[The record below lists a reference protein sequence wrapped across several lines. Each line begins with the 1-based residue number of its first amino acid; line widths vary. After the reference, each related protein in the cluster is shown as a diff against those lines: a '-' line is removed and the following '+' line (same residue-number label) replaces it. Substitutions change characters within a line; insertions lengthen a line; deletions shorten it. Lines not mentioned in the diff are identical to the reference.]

1 MHSDKV
7 VCLGNLGKISNMVFV
22 KVTLTDGMLGL
33 DFWRIFWPLGNTIR
47 CCETDAMNGQ
57 KKTFFAFLPLEARR
71 HVKSAF

>member
-33 DFWRIFWPLGNTIR
+33 DFGESFGLWEI
-47 CCETDAMNGQ
+47 Q
-57 KKTFFAFLPLEARR
+57 
-71 HVKSAF
+71 